1 MKTGA
6 ATVVAAVPSPRPTP
20 AKALRRGAWL
30 AALAPDLKLL
40 AFVLG
45 SLLALGFLIG
55 FDLPGR

>member
-1 MKTGA
+1 M
-6 ATVVAAVPSPRPTP
+6 ATVVPARPPRQPNAAAASWP
-20 AKALRRGAWL
+20 GAWL

-45 SLLALGFLIG
+45 SLLVLGFLIG